1 MDGWDLV
8 RRAVAKYFIAQRRG
22 KWICSLALSM
32 QEYVTDAIVLRK
44 DPLGDLDGRYT
55 LLTKRFGKIL
65 AKAKS
70 SRKITSKLAPHLEP
84 GIVAKVRFIETRN
97 TQLIDALKSTR
108 IGLSIGD
115 LHFLS
120 QLLPD
125 AEPEPALWDL
135 LLSGNF
141 EWAKVLRILGWDPED
156 AECVDCGAKRPSYFY
171 IARQEFYC
179 RTHALKARKDAVIS
193 IDARL

>member
-1 MDGWDLV
+1 
-8 RRAVAKYFIAQRRG
+8 
-22 KWICSLALSM
+22 M

-44 DPLGDLDGRYT
+44 DPQGDLDGRYT
-55 LLTKRFGKIL
+55 LFTKRFGKIR

-84 GIVAKVRFIETRN
+84 GMVAKIRFIETKG
-97 TQLIDALKSTR
+97 TQLIDALKS
-108 IGLSIGD
+108 GSVALSLGD

-125 AEPEPALWDL
+125 AEPEPALWEL
-135 LLSGNF
+135 INNGWSWPKAL
-141 EWAKVLRILGWDPED
+141 AILGWDPED

-171 IARQEFYC
+171 ITRQEFYC
-179 RTHALKARKDAVIS
+179 REHASKARKDAVIF
-193 IDARL
+193 IDA

>member
-1 MDGWDLV
+1 
-8 RRAVAKYFIAQRRG
+8 
-22 KWICSLALSM
+22 M
-32 QEYVTDAIVLRK
+32 QEYVTDAIVLKK

-55 LLTKRFGKIL
+55 LFTKRFGRIM

-84 GIVAKVRFIETRN
+84 GIVAKVRFIETKG
-97 TQLIDALKSTR
+97 TQLIDALKS
-108 IGLSIGD
+108 GQVALSLGD

-125 AEPEPALWDL
+125 AEPEPALWEL
-135 LLSGNF
+135 LTGGTF
-141 EWAKVLRILGWDPED
+141 TWAAALAILGWDPAD
-156 AECVDCGAKRPSYFY
+156 AECVDCGARQPSYFY

-179 RTHALKARKDAVIS
+179 RTHASKARKDAVLS

>member
-1 MDGWDLV
+1 
-8 RRAVAKYFIAQRRG
+8 
-22 KWICSLALSM
+22 M

-55 LLTKRFGKIL
+55 LFTKRFGKIVG
-65 AKAKS
+65 KAKS

-84 GIVAKVRFIETRN
+84 GIVAKVRFIEARG
-97 TQLIDALKSTR
+97 TQLIDALKSAR
-108 IGLSIGD
+108 VALPLGD

-125 AEPEPALWDL
+125 AEPEPALWEL
-135 LLSGNF
+135 LVHSD
-141 EWAKVLRILGWDPED
+141 EWSWAKALGILGWDPED
-156 AECVDCGAKRPSYFY
+156 AECVECGAKRPSHFY

-179 RTHALKARKDAVIS
+179 RTHASKARRDAVIS

>member
-1 MDGWDLV
+1 
-8 RRAVAKYFIAQRRG
+8 
-22 KWICSLALSM
+22 M
-32 QEYVTDAIVLRK
+32 QEYVTDAIVLKK
-44 DPLGDLDGRYT
+44 DPLGDMDGRYT
-55 LLTKRFGKIL
+55 LFTKRFGRIM

-84 GIVAKVRFIETRN
+84 GIVAKVRFIETKG
-97 TQLIDALKSTR
+97 TQLIDALKSGR
-108 IGLSIGD
+108 VPLSLSD

-125 AEPEPALWDL
+125 AEPEPALWEL
-135 LLSGNF
+135 LTGENF
-141 EWAKVLRILGWDPED
+141 NWTVALAILGWDPAD
-156 AECVDCGAKRPSYFY
+156 AECVECGTKHPTYFY

-179 RTHALKARKDAVIS
+179 HTHASKARKDAVLS

>member
-1 MDGWDLV
+1 
-8 RRAVAKYFIAQRRG
+8 
-22 KWICSLALSM
+22 M
-32 QEYVTDAIVLRK
+32 QEYVTDAIVLKK

-55 LLTKRFGKIL
+55 LFTKRFGKIV

-84 GIVAKVRFIETRN
+84 GIVAKVRFIETKG
-97 TQLIDALKSTR
+97 TQLIDALKSDR
-108 IGLSIGD
+108 AALPLRD

-125 AEPEPALWDL
+125 AEPEPALWEL
-135 LLSGNF
+135 LASGDF
-141 EWAKVLRILGWDPED
+141 GWARALGVLGWDPED
-156 AECVDCGAKRPSYFY
+156 AECVVCGEKQPSYFY
-171 IARQEFYC
+171 ITRQEFYC
-179 RTHALKARKDAVIS
+179 RTHTSKAPQSAVIS

>member
-1 MDGWDLV
+1 
-8 RRAVAKYFIAQRRG
+8 
-22 KWICSLALSM
+22 M
-32 QEYVTDAIVLRK
+32 QEYVTDAIVLKK
-44 DPLGDLDGRYT
+44 DALGDLDGRYT
-55 LLTKRFGKIL
+55 LFTRRFGRIM

-84 GIVAKVRFIETRN
+84 GIVAKVRFIETKG
-97 TQLIDALKSTR
+97 TQLIDALKS
-108 IGLSIGD
+108 GQVELPLAD

-125 AEPEPALWDL
+125 AEPEPALWEL
-135 LLSGNF
+135 LTGGNF
-141 EWAKVLRILGWDPED
+141 RWAAALAILGWDPAD
-156 AECVDCGAKRPSYFY
+156 AECVECGAKHPTYFY

-179 RTHALKARKDAVIS
+179 RTHASKARRDAVLS

>member
-1 MDGWDLV
+1 
-8 RRAVAKYFIAQRRG
+8 
-22 KWICSLALSM
+22 M
-32 QEYVTDAIVLRK
+32 QEYVTDAIVLKK

-55 LLTKRFGKIL
+55 LFTKRFGRIM

-84 GIVAKVRFIETRN
+84 GMVTKVRFIETKG
-97 TQLIDALKSTR
+97 TQLIDALKS
-108 IGLSIGD
+108 GQVALSLRD

-125 AEPEPALWDL
+125 TEPEPALWEL
-135 LLSGNF
+135 LVRSNGDRPGQDWS
-141 EWAKVLRILGWDPED
+141 WAKVLAILGWDPAD
-156 AECVDCGAKRPSYFY
+156 AECATCGVRQPSYFY
-171 IARQEFYC
+171 ITRQEFYC
-179 RTHALKARKDAVIS
+179 RTHGAAASKARVDAVLS

>member
-1 MDGWDLV
+1 
-8 RRAVAKYFIAQRRG
+8 
-22 KWICSLALSM
+22 M

-44 DPLGDLDGRYT
+44 DSQGDIDGRYT
-55 LLTKRFGKIL
+55 LFTKRFGKIR

-84 GIVAKVRFIETRN
+84 GILAKIRFFDTKG
-97 TQLIDALKSTR
+97 TQLIDALKFAR
-108 IGLSIGD
+108 VALPLAD

-125 AEPEPALWDL
+125 AEPEPALWEL
-135 LLSGNF
+135 LANSNSKDGADDHNSAGDKNAWS
-141 EWAKVLRILGWDPED
+141 WAKALAILGWDPED
-156 AECVDCGAKRPSYFY
+156 AECVMCGARQPSYFY
-171 IARQEFYC
+171 ITRQEFYC
-179 RTHALKARKDAVIS
+179 ATHASKARKDAVIF

>member
-1 MDGWDLV
+1 
-8 RRAVAKYFIAQRRG
+8 
-22 KWICSLALSM
+22 M
-32 QEYVTDAIVLRK
+32 QEYVTDAIVLKK

-55 LLTKRFGKIL
+55 LFTKRFGRIM

-84 GIVAKVRFIETRN
+84 GIVAKVRFIETKG
-97 TQLIDALKSTR
+97 TQLIDALKSGRVTVP
-108 IGLSIGD
+108 LGD

-125 AEPEPALWDL
+125 AQPEPALWKL
-135 LLSGNF
+135 LTDGNF
-141 EWAKVLRILGWDPED
+141 TWAAALAILGWDPAD
-156 AECVDCGAKRPSYFY
+156 AECATCGARQPIYFY

-179 RTHALKARKDAVIS
+179 HTHGDAALKTHRDAVLS

>member
-1 MDGWDLV
+1 
-8 RRAVAKYFIAQRRG
+8 
-22 KWICSLALSM
+22 M

-44 DPLGDLDGRYT
+44 DTQGDLDGRYT
-55 LLTKRFGKIL
+55 LFTKRFGKIR

-84 GIVAKVRFIETRN
+84 GIVAKIRFIDTKG

-108 IGLSIGD
+108 LTLPLND

-125 AEPEPALWDL
+125 AEPEPALWEL
-135 LLSGNF
+135 LASDSWS
-141 EWAKVLRILGWDPED
+141 WAAALAVLGWDPED
-156 AECVDCGAKRPSYFY
+156 AECVDCGARKPSYFY
-171 IARQEFYC
+171 ITRQEFYC
-179 RTHALKARKDAVIS
+179 RTHASKARKDAVIS
-193 IDARL
+193 IDARV

>member
-1 MDGWDLV
+1 
-8 RRAVAKYFIAQRRG
+8 
-22 KWICSLALSM
+22 M

-44 DPLGDLDGRYT
+44 DPQGDLDGRYT
-55 LLTKRFGKIL
+55 LFTKRFGKIR

-84 GIVAKVRFIETRN
+84 GMMAKIRFIETKGM
-97 TQLIDALKSTR
+97 QLIDALKS
-108 IGLSIGD
+108 GSVALPLGD

-125 AEPEPALWDL
+125 AEPEPALWEL
-135 LLSGNF
+135 LNGGMDGDESRWSWVKAL
-141 EWAKVLRILGWDPED
+141 AILGWDPEG
-156 AECVDCGAKRPSYFY
+156 AECIDCGARRPSYFY
-171 IARQEFYC
+171 ITRQEFYC
-179 RTHALKARKDAVIS
+179 RTHASKARKDAVIF

>member
-1 MDGWDLV
+1 
-8 RRAVAKYFIAQRRG
+8 
-22 KWICSLALSM
+22 M
-32 QEYVTDAIVLRK
+32 QEYVTDAFVLKK

-55 LLTKRFGKIL
+55 LFTKRFGKIM

-84 GIVAKVRFIETRN
+84 GIVAKVRFIETKG
-97 TQLIDALKSTR
+97 TQLIDALKSEHVA
-108 IGLSIGD
+108 LPLAD

-125 AEPEPALWDL
+125 AEPEPALWEL
-135 LLSGNF
+135 LTGGDFS
-141 EWAKVLRILGWDPED
+141 WAAALAILGWDPEG
-156 AECVDCGAKRPSYFY
+156 AECMDCSAKHPTYFY

-179 RTHALKARKDAVIS
+179 RTHASKARRDAVLS